1 MVVNL
6 VNQGQLDWKNLK
18 RKILDELEIA
28 KEDVK
33 DIVAILAS
41 TEENAEFSARS
52 KIWRTNKFRI
62 FPGYSYPLFI
72 CHSQITKFCQT

>member
-1 MVVNL
+1 MQKTGLVNYSKMVVNL

-52 KIWRTNKFRI
+52 KI
-62 FPGYSYPLFI
+62 
-72 CHSQITKFCQT
+72 

>member
-1 MVVNL
+1 MSTMQKTGLVNYSKMAVNL

-18 RKILDELEIA
+18 RKILEELEIS

-41 TEENAEFSARS
+41 TEENAEFTPRS
-52 KIWRTNKFRI
+52 KI
-62 FPGYSYPLFI
+62 
-72 CHSQITKFCQT
+72 

>member
-1 MVVNL
+1 MSTMQKTGLVNYSKMVVNL
-6 VNQGQLDWKNLK
+6 VNQGQLDWKYLK

-41 TEENAEFSARS
+41 TEENAEFTPRS
-52 KIWRTNKFRI
+52 KI
-62 FPGYSYPLFI
+62 
-72 CHSQITKFCQT
+72 

>member
-1 MVVNL
+1 MSTMQKTGLVNYSKMVVNL

-18 RKILDELEIA
+18 RKILDGLEIA

-41 TEENAEFSARS
+41 TEENAEFMPKS
-52 KIWRTNKFRI
+52 KI
-62 FPGYSYPLFI
+62 
-72 CHSQITKFCQT
+72 

>member
-1 MVVNL
+1 MSTMQKTGLVNYPKMAVNL

-41 TEENAEFSARS
+41 TEENAEF
-52 KIWRTNKFRI
+52 
-62 FPGYSYPLFI
+62 
-72 CHSQITKFCQT
+72 